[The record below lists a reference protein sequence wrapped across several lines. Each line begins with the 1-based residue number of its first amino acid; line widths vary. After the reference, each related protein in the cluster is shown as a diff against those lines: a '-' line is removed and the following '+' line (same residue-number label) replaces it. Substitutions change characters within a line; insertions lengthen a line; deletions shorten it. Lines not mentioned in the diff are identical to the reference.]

1 MHSVSPFKLT
11 RRNAGLFW
19 ALRHPP
25 VAPAAVLCF
34 SFVGYGVLCQGAGLG
49 FLPSLY
55 TTVFIY
61 ALPAQVVL
69 VDDVARAVP
78 MWTTALAV
86 AFTGV
91 RLLPMTVA
99 LMPYLRAGR
108 RPKSIDYLA
117 AHFVAVTV
125 WIESMRRVPFM
136 PRGMRMSYYFGLA
149 FILVG
154 VSIVGMIAGYFIADS
169 LPRVAAASLI
179 FLTPTYFFLGILGNC
194 RRAADYAPLALG
206 LCTEPLVAR
215 IAPGFDLVLSGVLA
229 GTASYVIFRRG
240 QRERRKPVPS

>member
-1 MHSVSPFKLT
+1 MHSLSLFKLT
-11 RRNAGLFW
+11 KRNAGFFW
-19 ALRHPP
+19 AFRHPP

-34 SFVGYGVLCQGAGLG
+34 SFVGFGVLCQGAGLG

-55 TTVFIY
+55 TTIFIY

-69 VDDVARAVP
+69 VDEIARDVP
-78 MWTTALAV
+78 MWTIALAV

-125 WIESMRRVPFM
+125 WIESMSRIPFM
-136 PRGMRMSYYFGLA
+136 PRRLRMSYYFGLA
-149 FILVG
+149 VILVG
-154 VSIVGMIAGYFIADS
+154 VSIVGVIAGYFIADR
-169 LPRVAAASLI
+169 LPRAAAASLI

-194 RRAADYAPLALG
+194 RRRADYAPVALG
-206 LCTEPLVAR
+206 FCCEPLVAW
-215 IAPGFDLVLSGVLA
+215 IAPGFDLVLTGLLA
-229 GTASYVIFRRG
+229 GTASYVIFRRR
-240 QRERRKPVPS
+240 QADMR